1 MKRDQAT
8 IIWGVVLVLA
18 GLLFLFQSL
27 GWLGNLGDLVWA
39 LGFGVAGAVFC
50 GAYVNNRAQ
59 WWAIIPGLSL
69 LGLAALMGIGAVD
82 SRLAGII
89 GAPIF
94 LGAIGA
100 GFWVVY
106 LTQRAFWW
114 AIIPGG
120 VMLSVALMVFL
131 EGLNLPYDFAFVIM
145 LGIAATFGAVSLVRT
160 EEGRRLT
167 WALIPAGIMGVIGL
181 ALMFEAIALLRF
193 AWPVALI
200 AGGLF
205 FLLRYLLTSRAKE

>member
-8 IIWGVVLVLA
+8 IIWGVALVLA

-27 GWLGNLGDLVWA
+27 GWLGNVGDVVWA
-39 LGFGVAGAVFC
+39 LGFGLAGAVFC
-50 GAYVNNRAQ
+50 GVFVHNRAQ

-69 LGLAALMGIGAVD
+69 LGLAALVGLGAAD
-82 SRLAGII
+82 GQLADII

-100 GFWVVY
+100 SFWVVY
-106 LTQRAFWW
+106 LTQRTFWW

-120 VMLSVALMVFL
+120 VLLSVALMVFL
-131 EGLNLPYDFAFVIM
+131 EGLNLPYDFAFVLM

-160 EEGRRLT
+160 EEG
-167 WALIPAGIMGVIGL
+167 
-181 ALMFEAIALLRF
+181 
-193 AWPVALI
+193 
-200 AGGLF
+200 
-205 FLLRYLLTSRAKE
+205 